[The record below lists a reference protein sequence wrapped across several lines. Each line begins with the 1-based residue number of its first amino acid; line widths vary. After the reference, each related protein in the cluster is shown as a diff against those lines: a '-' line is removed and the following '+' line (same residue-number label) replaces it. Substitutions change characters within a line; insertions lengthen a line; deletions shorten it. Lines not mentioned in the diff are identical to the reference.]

1 MSLIV
6 ENNETIKRGRGRPYK
21 MEDRK
26 TENIRSYMEEYY
38 KNKKEKLLNYQS
50 HKIIC
55 SCGMEICYSS
65 KNKHLNNRYHLL
77 KMELLNLQNNSNNSN
92 NTNENLTN
100 MSDN

>member
-21 MEDRK
+21 MVDRK
-26 TENIRSYMEEYY
+26 TENIRAYMEEYY

-77 KMELLNLQNNSNNSN
+77 KMELLNLQNNSNN
-92 NTNENLTN
+92 TNQNSMN